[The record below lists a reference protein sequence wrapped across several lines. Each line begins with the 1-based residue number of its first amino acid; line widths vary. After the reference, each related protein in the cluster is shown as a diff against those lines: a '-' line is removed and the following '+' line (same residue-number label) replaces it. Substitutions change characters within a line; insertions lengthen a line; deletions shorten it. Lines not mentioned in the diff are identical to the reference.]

1 MRIPTIKSLV
11 PVFGDKAKQA
21 RKILEMDGKQLRA
34 EFEAD
39 GMMQG
44 YYNPPSKKEMRML
57 LLDKLAETFGV
68 EAIAL
73 GNGEIVD
80 YLNSGDTYTP
90 TLVFWRGNYSVKDW
104 GTLVER
110 HNSMDLQEA
119 LLRRM

>member
-21 RKILEMDGKQLRA
+21 RKILEMDTMHLHA

-44 YYNPPSKKEMRML
+44 YYNQPTKKEMRML
-57 LLDKLAETFGV
+57 LLDKLGETHGV

-90 TLVFWRGNYSVKDW
+90 TLVFWRGNYRVTDW

-110 HNSMDLQEA
+110 HGDMDLQEA